1 MSNQHNGQKDSHIV
15 NLESFSLESLSASV
29 DAEDLDHFDQERIDL
44 LLTQKQNWELY
55 HLIGDVMRS
64 PNLALKLSSNLADQI
79 AKRVDQE
86 PVLVMPSPQKLN
98 VNPTTSRWQRF
109 WPTLAMAAAVAS
121 VVWVARPVI
130 DQMQGTQTAPQF
142 ARANNPSL
150 ATSARLNSYVR
161 AHRDLSGPAV
171 VQARPSLDEVV
182 K

>member
-1 MSNQHNGQKDSHIV
+1 MSNQHNGQKDDQIIS
-15 NLESFSLESLSASV
+15 LELFSLERLSANV
-29 DAEDLDHFDQERIDL
+29 DAEDLELFDQEHIDSL
-44 LLTQKQNWELY
+44 LSQKQNWEIY
-55 HLIGDVMRS
+55 HLIGDVMRN
-64 PNLALKLSSNLADQI
+64 PELALNLSSNLAHQI
-79 AKRVDQE
+79 ALRVDQE
-86 PVLVMPSPQKLN
+86 PALFIPPSKKLN
-98 VNPTTSRWQRF
+98 PNPVASRWQRF

-130 DQMQGTQTAPQF
+130 EQMQGTQNAPQF

-150 ATSARLNSYVR
+150 AASAKLNTYVR